1 MKQLLIL
8 GLNGPYNSEL
18 LKALIA
24 ELQQAEPSLEILH
37 ANHAHDGGPGIHIG
51 TVDDI
56 AAAGVRVVAVPASEL
71 SEHSLTSI
79 GTDVKKLLQE
89 FRAEV
94 RREVKDD
101 KGKSPKIEKKKGP
114 PAAEDKPAED
124 KPAGDKQPGDAAT
137 PQAGETGASA
147 QTQEAEGLAGEL
159 AEVLG
164 KSTDETQP
172 PDGGDVQ
179 A

>member
-8 GLNGPYNSEL
+8 GLNGPYNPEL

-24 ELQQAEPSLEILH
+24 KLQEVEPTMEILH

-114 PAAEDKPAED
+114 PAAEDK
-124 KPAGDKQPGDAAT
+124 QPGDPT
-137 PQAGETGASA
+137 THQAGEDGASA
-147 QTQEAEGLAGEL
+147 KIQLAT
-159 AEVLG
+159 AI
-164 KSTDETQP
+164 TCDCM
-172 PDGGDVQ
+172 
-179 A
+179 